1 MSKQPNSLFP
11 RECTFTENNWTV
23 LSKFWHVVAFSSEVG
38 DAPVSVRLLDVPL
51 VLFRGGDGTATAA
64 HDVCPHRGSLLSQG
78 DVIEGALTCPYHGF
92 RYAGSGQCIHVPSN
106 PPGAKIP
113 ERLHLNLINVR
124 EHGNLIWVCLDGDG
138 IVPLPDWPELTDESL
153 QNYHLPGIDAST
165 SATRFC
171 ENFNDVAHFA
181 FVHAGT
187 FGGGCREV
195 VEDHAVTKTESGL
208 HHSLVI
214 EQIDRVTL
222 DGDEEQTT
230 AAHYSYDFTF
240 PFANKMHIRFDE
252 ERSQH
257 IFAAVTPVSS
267 SQCRVHMQF
276 ARNYDLDQP
285 IKESLEFERSVA
297 AEDLEVIEK
306 VSPAESP
313 LDLSEE
319 FHVAADRWSVAFRRS
334 WKTFGLAQ

>member
-1 MSKQPNSLFP
+1 MSGQSNRLFP
-11 RECTFTENNWTV
+11 RDCSFTQNNWTV
-23 LSKFWHVVAFSSEVG
+23 LSRFWHVVAFADEVT
-38 DAPVSVRLLDVPL
+38 DAPVPVKLLDVPL
-51 VLFRGGDGTATAA
+51 VLFRGGDGAVTAA

-78 DVIEGALTCPYHGF
+78 KVNDGALTCPYHGF
-92 RYAGSGQCIHVPSN
+92 RYDGSGRCVHVPSN
-106 PPGAKIP
+106 KPGAKIP
-113 ERLHLNLINVR
+113 DRLHLSLISVR
-124 EHGNLIWVCLDGDG
+124 EHANLIWVCLDGEG
-138 IVPLPDWPELTDESL
+138 TVSVPDWSELAADGL
-153 QNYHLPGIDAST
+153 QNYHLPGIEAAT

-187 FGGGCREV
+187 FGGGCKQV
-195 VEDHAVTKTESGL
+195 VDEHAVTRTERGL
-208 HHSLVI
+208 HHALVI

-222 DGDEEQTT
+222 DGSEELTT

-252 ERSQH
+252 DRSQH
-257 IFAAVTPVSS
+257 IFAAVTPISS
-267 SQCRVHMQF
+267 ARCRVHMQF
-276 ARNYDLDQP
+276 ARDHDLDQP
-285 IKESLEFERSVA
+285 IEESLEFERAVT

-334 WKTFGLAQ
+334 WKEFGLAQ